1 MNFIDTRL
9 CLIKVNISRRSDSKR
24 LLPLLSIIP
33 VSLNKDSEGT
43 ELGGA
48 DKYLFATSA
57 KAGNILYYF
66 SNVLVDP

>member
-1 MNFIDTRL
+1 M
-9 CLIKVNISRRSDSKR
+9 KVNISRRSDSKH
-24 LLPLLSIIP
+24 LLRLLSIIP

-57 KAGNILYYF
+57 KAG
-66 SNVLVDP
+66 